1 MLLKHIYEA
10 NDVADIQSWLAL
22 VLKRK
27 LQKDQTAELAQQK
40 LKEQS
45 SGGGIFGFFS
55 KKPAP
60 IQQVQFDDSN
70 QI

>member
-1 MLLKHIYEA
+1 MLIKHIYEA
-10 NDVADIQSWLAL
+10 NDIADIQSWLAF

-27 LQKDQTAELAQQK
+27 VQKDQTAELAQKK
-40 LKEQS
+40 LQEQS

-60 IQQVQFDDSN
+60 T
-70 QI
+70 

>member
-27 LQKDQTAELAQQK
+27 LQKDQTAELA
-40 LKEQS
+40 
-45 SGGGIFGFFS
+45 
-55 KKPAP
+55 
-60 IQQVQFDDSN
+60 
-70 QI
+70 

>member
-27 LQKDQTAELAQQK
+27 LQKDQTAQLA
-40 LKEQS
+40 
-45 SGGGIFGFFS
+45 
-55 KKPAP
+55 
-60 IQQVQFDDSN
+60 
-70 QI
+70 

>member
-1 MLLKHIYEA
+1 MLIKHIYEA

-27 LQKDQTAELAQQK
+27 VQKDQTAELAQKK

-60 IQQVQFDDSN
+60 TQEVISDNSN
-70 QI
+70 